1 MGLTRKIL
9 TFPGNV
15 LVLKK
20 RWQITMWMWI
30 DSLFFCVI
38 LSVSFLVHVCVFGVF
53 VCFKSSIL
61 SHTFFY
67 HIGKKGRTNL
77 SFQFFSISQ
86 LPIRIRGTVNRHH
99 QDQSQRLRKE
109 KKKVENNTSFWIL
122 FISKL
127 MNRISV

>member
-38 LSVSFLVHVCVFGVF
+38 LSVSFLVHVCVFVRLCFVSF

-109 KKKVENNTSFWIL
+109 KKKWKIIHHFGFYLLVN
-122 FISKL
+122 
-127 MNRISV
+127 